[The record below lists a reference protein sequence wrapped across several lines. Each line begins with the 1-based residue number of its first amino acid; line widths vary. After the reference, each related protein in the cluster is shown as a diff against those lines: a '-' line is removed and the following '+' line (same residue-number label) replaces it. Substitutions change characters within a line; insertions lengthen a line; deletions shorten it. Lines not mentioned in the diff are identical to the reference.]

1 MSAKS
6 EIEPAEIRITVDGA
20 EFYSFVRAMK
30 RAYRASDLGE
40 VVMSVRDGKLTI
52 ESARG
57 GSALPC
63 NDSPPVVARLSGGR
77 FCQLVSLVKDAK
89 ATGPL
94 VIVFR
99 PEFGEV
105 ALPHAG
111 AKAKFDRPA
120 GQ

>member
-1 MSAKS
+1 MPTKPES
-6 EIEPAEIRITVDGA
+6 EPGEVKITVNGA
-20 EFYSFVRAMK
+20 EFYSLVRAMK

-40 VVMSVRDGKLTI
+40 VVMSVRGGKLTI

-57 GSALPC
+57 GGVFCC
-63 NDSPPVVARLSGGR
+63 NDSAHVVARLSGGR
-77 FCQLVSLVKDAK
+77 FCQLASLVTDAK
-89 ATGPL
+89 TTGPL

-111 AKAKFDRPA
+111 AKAKFDRTT
-120 GQ
+120 